1 LKQFN
6 KVMGLTALLGW
17 LPVLLALLAVQFG
30 LAHGAGEWGDLTFDA
45 VFVGLYLVLLGA
57 GAYVYTRWFS

>member
-1 LKQFN
+1 MKQAYRILT
-6 KVMGLTALLGW
+6 LTALLGW
-17 LPVLLALLAVQFG
+17 LPALLALLAVQ
-30 LAHGAGEWGDLTFDA
+30 LALSYGASEWGDPTFDF